1 MASSDGLCNKSLRG
15 KQALWDAHCAPD
27 GCACRRGSSVALML
41 DVRSLG
47 AVEPICSVNTPREV
61 TIHFLRTAGHPLT
74 RWDLQHQPPSPK
86 QLEEEFLVRSW
97 DPLHI
102 TSPFY
107 IKPSWISWASLL
119 LAVLEEELQG
129 CPHPC
134 SEDGRGEKEAGKGD
148 QMLTHLLL
156 SPPTARRSPQ
166 TLSTLKTWISLVMP
180 PRTDTRP
187 SCQVRTAVEVKGAGF
202 LGMENLRRQDI
213 LYALKPGMVVHTC
226 NNPSTWRC
234 KQRTRNSRPVSNR

>member
-1 MASSDGLCNKSLRG
+1 M
-15 KQALWDAHCAPD
+15 
-27 GCACRRGSSVALML
+27 ALML

-156 SPPTARRSPQ
+156 PPHRQKIPSNFVNPEDLDIPGHASKDRYKTILPSKDRSGGEGGRVPGDGELEKARYIICLEARHG
-166 TLSTLKTWISLVMP
+166 
-180 PRTDTRP
+180 
-187 SCQVRTAVEVKGAGF
+187 GAH
-202 LGMENLRRQDI
+202 LQ
-213 LYALKPGMVVHTC
+213 
-226 NNPSTWRC
+226 
-234 KQRTRNSRPVSNR
+234 